1 MVSVIKRVWSPGNI
15 GFTEAPHT
23 KFLMNHQ
30 IFLAPKGVGQH
41 VLIKDLK
48 QMPSLVPVKLQKICV
63 EEEKYCWEKAI
74 NFEESLDNKLE
85 SERRRYD

>member
-48 QMPSLVPVKLQKICV
+48 NLRWQADAFPCPNEVTENMCGRGKVLLG
-63 EEEKYCWEKAI
+63 EGH
-74 NFEESLDNKLE
+74 
-85 SERRRYD
+85 